1 MTKHVGMEMHWSNH
15 ILMMVNVNIVV
26 KMRLKMK
33 RVIMMMRRTKMRHLM
48 AYAGVTASDEDDAP
62 PRLPSHPT

>member
-1 MTKHVGMEMHWSNH
+1 
-15 ILMMVNVNIVV
+15 MMVNVKIVV

-48 AYAGVTASDEDDAP
+48 AYAGVTASDEDYAAP
-62 PRLPSHPT
+62 WLPSHPT